1 MGKKVSSYIYY
12 NSSIYPDYTATISY
26 LYEVNNAIIPNMQNH
41 PHVIILNQK
50 INANTKS
57 PILLSRLVPQHKFI
71 CNANATIIDLE
82 SQNNR
87 KKDGA
92 LINIY
97 ENVSVLLMMHALLNQ
112 DALFIYFKLFMR

>member
-26 LYEVNNAIIPNMQNH
+26 LYEVNNAIIPNMQNL

-57 PILLSRLVPQHKFI
+57 PILLSKLVPQHKFI
-71 CNANATIIDLE
+71 YNANATIIDLE

-87 KKDGA
+87 KKYGV
-92 LINIY
+92 LVNIY
-97 ENVSVLLMMHALLNQ
+97 ENVSVLWMMHALFNQ
-112 DALFIYFKLFMR
+112 VALFIYFKLFMR

>member
-1 MGKKVSSYIYY
+1 
-12 NSSIYPDYTATISY
+12 
-26 LYEVNNAIIPNMQNH
+26 MQNL

-57 PILLSRLVPQHKFI
+57 PILLSKLVPQHKFI

-87 KKDGA
+87 KKYGV

-97 ENVSVLLMMHALLNQ
+97 ENVPVLLMMHALFNQ
-112 DALFIYFKLFMR
+112 VALFIYFKLFMR

>member
-26 LYEVNNAIIPNMQNH
+26 LYEVNNAIIPNMQNL

-57 PILLSRLVPQHKFI
+57 PILLSKLVPQHKFI

-87 KKDGA
+87 KKYGV

-97 ENVSVLLMMHALLNQ
+97 ENVSVLWMMHALFNQ
-112 DALFIYFKLFMR
+112 VALFIYFKLFMR